1 MNREK
6 VEIRVTANPNR
17 EKRKRAVAII
27 WLVLEKQTCILLNV
41 LRLYCDVLDI
51 IGIILILNVLT
62 KKEYM

>member
-27 WLVLEKQTCILLNV
+27 WLVLEKHLFF
-41 LRLYCDVLDI
+41 
-51 IGIILILNVLT
+51 
-62 KKEYM
+62 